1 MIYNLD
7 KYSKILEFC
16 LKCGYSFINFSE
28 LTARKEGMIL
38 LRHDVVNDVQ
48 AAQKMAFLENKLG
61 IKSTYFL
68 MTRSPVYNLFS
79 RHNRDAVTEIFSL
92 GHSIGLHYDQG
103 YDEIRASSTSET
115 MKNINRDC
123 AFLENEFKCKI
134 DAVSFH
140 QPNQK
145 ILTSTEFNLEDRV
158 NTYDQTK
165 LGAFEYFSDSNRTLD
180 WNKLE
185 LKLKTPL
192 PSKEKANIQL
202 LIHPMWWVYDNV
214 SCSDIWNVILIN
226 SINYAI
232 PQLMETERAFGGS
245 RKLGVFET

>member
-1 MIYNLD
+1 M
-7 KYSKILEFC
+7 
-16 LKCGYSFINFSE
+16 
-28 LTARKEGMIL
+28 RKEGIIL
-38 LRHDVVNDVQ
+38 LRHDVDNDVQ
-48 AAQKMAFLENKLG
+48 AAQNMAFLENKLG

-79 RHNRDAVTEIFSL
+79 RHNRDAVNEILRL

-103 YDEIRASSTSET
+103 YDEIRATPTSET
-115 MKNINRDC
+115 IKNINRDC

-165 LGAFEYFSDSNRTLD
+165 LKAFEYFSDSNRTLD
-180 WNKLE
+180 WNKLK
-185 LKLKTPL
+185 LKLKT
-192 PSKEKANIQL
+192 SSTSEQKDNIQL
-202 LIHPMWWVYDNV
+202 LIHPMWWVYDNIR
-214 SCSDIWNVILIN
+214 CADIWNVVLIN
-226 SINYAI
+226 SINYAM
-232 PQLMETERAFGGS
+232 PQLMETERAFGGN
-245 RKLGVFET
+245 RKLGVLKT